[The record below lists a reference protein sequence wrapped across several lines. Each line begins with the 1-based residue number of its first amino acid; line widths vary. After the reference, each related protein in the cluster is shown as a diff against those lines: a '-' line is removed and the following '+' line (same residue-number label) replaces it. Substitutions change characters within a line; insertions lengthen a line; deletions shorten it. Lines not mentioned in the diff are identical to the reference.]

1 MDPGQLTFSP
11 NWNTT
16 SASAPA
22 PVTGV
27 PSKPSPKKAKK
38 KTTKVSVR
46 SKAELV
52 ELPVHFRLDFRII
65 IKLLTLDHHPI
76 HHHPIPLYLVVGTC
90 FICCNFFLGEQGGA
104 RLHLFWDYGWRRVL
118 RSLERSNL
126 GHVLVRRLT
135 HRRPSHRCL
144 TGTCIRFPGRR

>member
-1 MDPGQLTFSP
+1 MDPGHFTFSP

-52 ELPVHFRLDFRII
+52 ELPVHFRII
-65 IKLLTLDHHPI
+65 IKLLTLD
-76 HHHPIPLYLVVGTC
+76 HHPIPLYLVVGTC
-90 FICCNFFLGEQGGA
+90 FLST
-104 RLHLFWDYGWRRVL
+104 LLWVL
-118 RSLERSNL
+118 ASYDAIFS
-126 GHVLVRRLT
+126 
-135 HRRPSHRCL
+135 
-144 TGTCIRFPGRR
+144 